1 MDAKKLQLESTP
13 ESLAALVAERCYKDA
28 AFRQDFLANPKD
40 VVEKILGEA
49 LPADAEVVAC
59 RNDEKRWYIPMPALE
74 GAAQLNEK
82 ELEAISAGS
91 VARYPG
97 AMRVCGVASTSGFE
111 YSLPRYNV
119 AVGCVPPGTPD

>member
-1 MDAKKLQLESTP
+1 MDTKKLKLESTP

-28 AFRQDFLANPKD
+28 AFRQDFLANPKG
-40 VVEKILGEA
+40 VVEKILGES

-59 RNDEKRWYIPMPALE
+59 RNDDKRWYIPMPSLE
-74 GAAQLNEK
+74 GATQLNEK

-97 AMRVCGVASTSGFE
+97 AMRVCGVGSLSCFADC
-111 YSLPRYNV
+111 LPRYNV
-119 AVGCVPPGTPD
+119 AVGCIPPGTPD